1 MNIKLEL
8 LNDAISD
15 LIKDRLWE
23 LELDANEIVNT
34 KAIEILSEIQL
45 IIQNESYSD
54 YEAIEEIISFFEK
67 HKIATSP
74 RHDFSL

>member
-8 LNDAISD
+8 LTDAISD

-23 LELDANEIVNT
+23 LELDANDIVNT

-54 YEAIEEIISFFEK
+54 YEAIEEIISLFEN
-67 HKIATSP
+67 HKITTSP